1 MKLRSIALSAVLI
14 SSLSASK
21 LIDEAKEAGLTPIP
35 TDKKELAKLINE
47 AAPDSLKYPT
57 TTERVELGKALYFD
71 PRISRSGIISCNTC
85 HNLGLGG
92 SDGVPASTGHKWTPN
107 PHHLNAPTVLNSVF
121 NSAQFWDGRAAH
133 LADQA
138 QGPIQASPE
147 MAATPDL
154 VEARVKSMP
163 EYAKLFKK
171 AYGENVKIDF
181 ALVATTIGIFERTL
195 VTPSRF
201 DEFLEGKESA
211 LNTQEK
217 AGLKLFL
224 DKGCVTCHGG
234 INLGGTLAPFEVAN
248 KYKFASVG
256 DFKGDANGMV
266 KAPTLRNVELTAPYF
281 HNGVIWSLAEAVK
294 TMGSVQLG
302 VDIND
307 KEAADIVAFL
317 KSLTGKL
324 ENISYPMLPVSTDAT
339 PKPELDY

>member
-1 MKLRSIALSAVLI
+1 MKISKMLIPALFA
-14 SSLSASK
+14 SSLIAAN
-21 LIDEAKEAGLTPIP
+21 LAEEAKEAGLAAIP
-35 TDKKELAKLINE
+35 LDKIELKKLIE
-47 AAPDSLKYPT
+47 ESSPDAIKYPT
-57 TTERVELGKALYFD
+57 TKERVELGKALYFD

-121 NSAQFWDGRAAH
+121 NAAQFWDGRATH

-147 MAATPDL
+147 MAATPEL
-154 VEARVKSMP
+154 VEARIKSMP
-163 EYAKLFKK
+163 KYVELFKQ
-171 AYGENVKIDF
+171 AYGKNVKIDF

-201 DEFLEGKESA
+201 DEFLAGNETA
-211 LNTQEK
+211 LDVAEK
-217 AGLKLFL
+217 RGLSLFIN
-224 DKGCVTCHGG
+224 KGCVTCHSG
-234 INLGGTLAPFEVAN
+234 INLGGVLAPFEVAN

-256 DFKGDANGMV
+256 DFKGDANDMV
-266 KAPTLRNVELTAPYF
+266 KTPTLRNVELTAPYF
-281 HNGVIWSLAEAVK
+281 HNGVVWSLAEAVK

-302 VDIND
+302 IDIND
-307 KEAADIVAFL
+307 EEASNIVAFL

-324 ENISYPMLPVSTDAT
+324 PEISYPILPVSTDTT